1 MCGLVDKPENARTQ
15 SPYVPF
21 FNIVSSPAD
30 YSTISGTTV
39 KVGDADLVVRSLL
52 MQRVHKAIQVS
63 GSLCTGAA
71 ARVPGSIVF
80 EVLRETAR
88 MRGTI
93 NIGHPSG
100 TFPVEAEA
108 ETIDGDVK
116 ISLLRV
122 FRTARRIMEGYV
134 YVRKSVFK

>member
-1 MCGLVDKPENARTQ
+1 MVDKPENAKTK
-15 SPYVPF
+15 SPYIPF
-21 FNIVSSPAD
+21 FCIISPPAD
-30 YSTISGTTV
+30 YRTVSGTTV
-39 KVGDADLVVRSLL
+39 KAGQIDLVARSLFML
-52 MQRVHKAIQVS
+52 RTHKAIQVS

-71 ARVPGSIVF
+71 ARVPGTVVGD
-80 EVLRETAR
+80 VLRETAR
-88 MRGTI
+88 TRSTI

-108 ETIDGDVK
+108 ETVDGQVK
-116 ISLLRV
+116 IKRLRV